1 MCLVMAQ
8 LLMGKDIYVSPDGSN
23 TGDGSKARP
32 LRSLQIAAS
41 LVSAGDTIIVR
52 GGRYA
57 EPVAL
62 RGLRGSENK
71 PITISSYPGE
81 EVIFDGTDPLD
92 RQWKRVTPD
101 SPEGKLI
108 QEAQWKRIGNN
119 ELYTMQLERDI
130 YALIYDGRLMSDARW
145 PNADWD
151 APYRLDR
158 YAVLRRANEQS
169 RLGELHD
176 DFPTENALEE
186 SSRWIHY
193 DRQALDLNR
202 EMLADTG
209 LDFTGSIVVLS
220 YAWTSFAT
228 RITSHQAGRD
238 NFMFDTT
245 FKDSGG
251 LQEEAIRY
259 IVKRVEWDNPNRFRR
274 SQHGGIH
281 FFLMGL
287 PALDN
292 PGEWAYHQP
301 TRSLYFIPPNGQA
314 PAPGAARGKR
324 RDYLVTI
331 RDCSYVHFGDMRF
344 NGSAILIKDCDHSRL
359 EDCRFFVSSY
369 NKFALGDFDMPVTSR
384 IENKRAQSNAD
395 FHNALI
401 NCRFSWLDGNA
412 FEGRSAGLV
421 IDNILI
427 FQTQQTTLGSDS
439 RSASFDAPSVV
450 RRVTISD
457 VGASVGI
464 KGGGRDGIYELNNLA
479 RFGGLQYDG
488 AALQMGGRDCVIYR
502 YNWSHDHPK
511 RSYRFDAAS
520 YPSFTN
526 AFGEMSYNVAWNTP
540 GGFAIKGD
548 DHLIHNN
555 VLIGEGKMELFNMV
569 RWASENKR
577 TLVANNV
584 VPAFSG
590 GINDQ
595 TDTKPRKPAE
605 VLSIMK
611 NNFTDDPAMHL
622 RDPENLDFR
631 PRTGS
636 SLVDA
641 GYRIQ
646 KSDVPWKRTPFTGA
660 DSVVGK
666 GPDIGAYEYG
676 AEVYWIPGFQ
686 FAHASTPVPPDGT
699 TTAKNDCDVMWL
711 GGYKADTHDVYFGTS
726 AEEVEGATKK
736 DPAFRKTYR
745 GSANIFDPGK
755 LEHGKTYFWR
765 IDAVRD
771 GKTIK
776 GRTWEFTIEKQDF

>member
-1 MCLVMAQ
+1 MAQ

-359 EDCRFFVSSY
+359 EDCHFFMSSY